1 MKWTLRKVINAFL
14 RWADAALAPNTAG
27 AYAHHLRRFARAIG
41 NKEARRLRVIDL
53 TGWGK
58 SWHEYQAVIRCF
70 NWAVDEARLLRSHPF
85 VDLSLP
91 PRNERLRI
99 LSPAE
104 MQSFLR
110 GATRAGRN
118 FYLALRETMAR
129 PQEIRAA
136 CWHNLQSE
144 DPCLSIEE
152 ALSVGKALIVLRDFK
167 DRRRRKEN
175 TRPRVLL
182 VSKRLGRLILRLRRA
197 AAAEEGQIFL
207 NSRGVPW
214 TRNGVRCL
222 SRRVRRRLGIV
233 ADANG
238 ENVVAYTFRHS
249 RATLA
254 ASKGIVDRLLS
265 DILGHV
271 ETRTTKRYVHLHV
284 GHLREAMQK
293 MDANAKERHAKRSA

>member
-14 RWADAALAPNTAG
+14 RWANAALAPNTVA
-27 AYAHHLRRFARAIG
+27 AYGHHLRRFARAIG
-41 NKEARRLRVIDL
+41 NKDAKRLRAIDL

-70 NWAVDEARLLRSHPF
+70 NWAVDEAKILRSHPF
-85 VDLSLP
+85 LDLSLP

-104 MQSFLR
+104 MQGFLR
-110 GATRAGRN
+110 GTRPAGRG
-118 FYLALRETMAR
+118 FFLALRETMAR

-144 DPCLSIEE
+144 DPCLVIED
-152 ALSVGKALIVLRDFK
+152 ALREGKALIVLRDFK
-167 DRRRRKEN
+167 DRRRRRES

-182 VSKRLGRLILRLRRA
+182 VSRRLGRLILRLRRSSA
-197 AAAEEGQIFL
+197 AAADHIFL

-222 SRRVRRRLGIV
+222 SRRVRRRLGLA

-271 ETRTTKRYVHLHV
+271 ETRTTRRYVHLHV
-284 GHLREAMQK
+284 GHLREALSK
-293 MDANAKERHAKRSA
+293 LEGKPRVAPPAGHR